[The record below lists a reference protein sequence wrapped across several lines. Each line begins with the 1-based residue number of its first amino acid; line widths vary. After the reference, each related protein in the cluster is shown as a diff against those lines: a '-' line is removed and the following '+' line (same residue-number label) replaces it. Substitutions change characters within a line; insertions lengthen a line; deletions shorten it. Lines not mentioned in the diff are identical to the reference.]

1 MLNEMS
7 LRERLEEITPLSP
20 PDECHNLLGLITDA
34 KRILKELEDAARA
47 RMKDIVEATPSKSVT
62 LGHIRYYIGTEKI
75 VKPTTLSAV
84 GVQIFTA
91 AGGSWEDFVQCL
103 SANAFK
109 QGECRKA
116 LRRFYGEE
124 AGDKIF
130 DAVFTTTERTEVRE
144 GKPVKAVGLQ
154 VFTSRFNK

>member
-1 MLNEMS
+1 LLNELS

-20 PDECHNLLGLITDA
+20 PEDCHNLLGLITDA

-47 RMKDIVEATPSKSVT
+47 RMQEIVEATPSKSVT

-84 GVQIFTA
+84 GVQIFIA

-103 SANAFK
+103 SMSAFK
-109 QGECRKA
+109 PGECRKT
-116 LRRFYGEE
+116 LRRFHGEE

-130 DAVFTTTERTEVRE
+130 DAVFSTTEKTEVRE
-144 GKPVKAVGLQ
+144 GKPVKSVGLQ
-154 VFTSRFNK
+154 RYDTRF